1 MLRIRF
7 FFPSEGWLL
16 KDSYF
21 LHRLQVVNRPRLVAN
36 AGRGKMKRSIII
48 RTEVSSIICWLYST
62 YVLKIYNN
70 EHEISFS
77 FKSL

>member
-21 LHRLQVVNRPRLVAN
+21 LYRLQVVNRPRLVAN

-48 RTEVSSIICWLYST
+48 RTEVSSIIC
-62 YVLKIYNN
+62 
-70 EHEISFS
+70 
-77 FKSL
+77 

>member
-21 LHRLQVVNRPRLVAN
+21 LYRLQVVNRPRLVAN

-48 RTEVSSIICWLYST
+48 RTEVSSIICWFYST
-62 YVLKIYNN
+62 YVLKIYNY
-70 EHEISFS
+70 ELEISFS